1 MIIENNLLA
10 ITNAMFKD
18 KHNWKWVT
26 PEQKEE
32 FFFIINRLMSKR
44 FPHKSQLLNHKSIN
58 KVVGLDLWFEL
69 MRSQPYPKW
78 IWSKSESEKRIIS
91 QSDYKLL
98 IEKLCVKD
106 LDLDYLIEFHLDFIN
121 EELKFYKK
129 LEKQ

>member
-44 FPHKSQLLNHKSIN
+44 FPQKSQLLNHKSIN

-69 MRSQPYPKW
+69 MRPQPYPKW

>member
-1 MIIENNLLA
+1 MIIESNLLA

-26 PEQKEE
+26 YSQKEE
-32 FFFIINRLMSKR
+32 FFFIINRLMTKR
-44 FPHKSQLLNHKSIN
+44 FPHQAQLLNHKSIN

-69 MRSQPYPKW
+69 MKSHPYPKW
-78 IWSKSESEKRIIS
+78 IWSKSESEKRAIS

-106 LDLDYLIEFHLDFIN
+106 LDLDYLIEFHIDFIN